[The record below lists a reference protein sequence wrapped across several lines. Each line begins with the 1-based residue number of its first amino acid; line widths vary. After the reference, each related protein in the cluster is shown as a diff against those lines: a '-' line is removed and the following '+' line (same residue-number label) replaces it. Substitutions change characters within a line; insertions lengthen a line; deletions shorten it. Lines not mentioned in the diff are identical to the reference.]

1 VGCVSGSAERT
12 SAAGWIESRAGQQA
26 GSWSWSWRWR
36 AASGGLQVVAMQVIV
51 QPAVAD
57 SAGQAD
63 GDAVASRLQIAATST
78 DRLWMAHRGRFVIRL
93 PPLSTAV

>member
-1 VGCVSGSAERT
+1 
-12 SAAGWIESRAGQQA
+12 
-26 GSWSWSWRWR
+26 
-36 AASGGLQVVAMQVIV
+36 MQVIV

-78 DRLWMAHRGRFVIRL
+78 DRLWMAAHRGRFVIRL
-93 PPLSTAV
+93 PPLSTAVQQRSRAVRQPAGCSQRSLAASCALRNTAGPVHSR